1 MHTFMRKLAALL
13 CVVMLAACAGVG
25 IPLTNDPDAKLAL
38 ATTLVNDGRV
48 MQARGQTEEAIAI
61 FEQRGDRAG
70 LARAYR
76 VYALVAFSG
85 GINADPIVL
94 RKTPPHPRR
103 EELERAEEYLNRA
116 APLAVET
123 GQPYLVARIT
133 LLLGSSQYERG
144 NHREAC
150 TLYDR
155 AIDQWRAAE
164 AKQPGVVF
172 QMAPG
177 VRDFPDAVARIKAT
191 VPCS

>member
-1 MHTFMRKLAALL
+1 MRTLAALL

-25 IPLTNDPDAKLAL
+25 IPLTDDPDAKLAM
-38 ATTLVNDGRV
+38 ATTLVDDGRV
-48 MQARGQTEEAIAI
+48 LQARRQTEEAIAI

-76 VYALVAFSG
+76 VYALVAVSG
-85 GINADPIVL
+85 GLNADAVVL
-94 RKTPPHPRR
+94 RKTPPHPGR
-103 EELERAEEYLNRA
+103 EELEHAEEYLNRA
-116 APLAVET
+116 APLAAET

-133 LLLGSSQYERG
+133 LMLGSSQYVRG

-150 TLYDR
+150 TLFDR

-164 AKQPGVVF
+164 AEQPGVAS
-172 QMAPG
+172 QMTPG
-177 VRDFPDAVARIKAT
+177 TRDFPGAVARIKAT